1 MRRWMAGA
9 AIGGLMLL
17 AGCSSGG
24 GDGPPAAASPAAD
37 PAGASCRYMV
47 TDNAGK
53 DVRFGV
59 GGATNLAGIIAGRG
73 ATGVVLAHQA
83 DSDVCIWDAEF
94 HELVGQGYRVLAFD
108 SNGYGASETRIDTTY
123 DDDVVAAAAFLR
135 AAGASKIVLF
145 GASMGGTYCLA
156 AAARVEPPVTAVIS
170 ASGPTAYG
178 GVDAEAAVPKLRM
191 PVLFVAQAG
200 DAPFGDA
207 AKTMYGEAKASPARV
222 LKVPPGSN
230 HGIVLVR
237 PPDGD
242 PEVRLALQQFLRTYA
257 PPA

>member
-24 GDGPPAAASPAAD
+24 GGPTAAASPAAD

-207 AKTMYGEAKASPARV
+207 AKTMYAEAKASPARV

>member
-24 GDGPPAAASPAAD
+24 GGPTAAASPAAD

-207 AKTMYGEAKASPARV
+207 AKTMYAEAKASPARV

-242 PEVRLALQQFLRTYA
+242 PAVRLALQQFLRTYA